1 MRRYDDPVE
10 TRMGQ
15 VSGTEGPE
23 QFLWRG
29 RLWKVR
35 AVLAHWVETGPWW
48 QSGGARAVI
57 GSDEPAP
64 RPTGGRSGPRGADL
78 LGERELWRVE
88 AGRGPGAGGDGRRA
102 RRGRGLRPLLRLER
116 RALGA
121 RRLRGLTERADD
133 GHPSTT
139 VHDRPTRSRC
149 RRPPTPTSP
158 GPPSR

>member
-57 GSDEPAP
+57 GSDEPAAETSD
-64 RPTGGRSGPRGADL
+64 RGAGGLRGADL
-78 LGERELWRVE
+78 LRERELWRVE
-88 AGRGPGAGGDGRRA
+88 AGRGPGAGDGTGDGVDGGGVFELA
-102 RRGRGLRPLLRLER
+102 FDWSDGRW
-116 RALGA
+116 ALVGC
-121 RRLRGLTERADD
+121 AD
-133 GHPSTT
+133 
-139 VHDRPTRSRC
+139 
-149 RRPPTPTSP
+149 
-158 GPPSR
+158 

>member
-15 VSGTEGPE
+15 VSGMEGPE

-57 GSDEPAP
+57 GSDEPVEGAT
-64 RPTGGRSGPRGADL
+64 RTVGADL

-88 AGRGPGAGGDGRRA
+88 AGRGPGPAVGPDGEGPGGDGGGVFELA
-102 RRGRGLRPLLRLER
+102 FDWSDGRW
-116 RALGA
+116 ALVGC
-121 RRLRGLTERADD
+121 AD
-133 GHPSTT
+133 
-139 VHDRPTRSRC
+139 
-149 RRPPTPTSP
+149 
-158 GPPSR
+158 

>member
-15 VSGTEGPE
+15 VSGIEGPE

-35 AVLAHWVETGPWW
+35 AVLAHWVETGSWW

-57 GSDEPAP
+57 GSDEPGSDPAEGST
-64 RPTGGRSGPRGADL
+64 RTVGADL

-88 AGRGPGAGGDGRRA
+88 AGRGSGGRPGGGVGVGVGDGDEMPGDGGGVFELA
-102 RRGRGLRPLLRLER
+102 FDWSDGRW
-116 RALGA
+116 ALVGC
-121 RRLRGLTERADD
+121 AD
-133 GHPSTT
+133 
-139 VHDRPTRSRC
+139 
-149 RRPPTPTSP
+149 
-158 GPPSR
+158 